1 MSSIVLQPGVKD
13 MLLADC
19 YDFLASE
26 DWSALLTLSPFYR
39 RRILTISQ
47 FAGMPS
53 EVRTPRLL
61 IEHAN
66 QRTPRYPFP
75 ERVSPAW
82 RSGKVGDVIFPTDRR
97 LTFGVQ
103 WQDFPHPLSRRR
115 TWS

>member
-19 YDFLASE
+19 HDFLASE
-26 DWSALLTLSPFYR
+26 DWSALPVSPFYR
-39 RRILTISQ
+39 RLVLTISR

-53 EVRTPRLL
+53 EVSTFRSL

-66 QRTPRYPFP
+66 QWTPRYPFP

-82 RSGKVGDVIFPTDRR
+82 RPGKVCDVIFTTDRR
-97 LTFGVQ
+97 LTFGV
-103 WQDFPHPLSRRR
+103 
-115 TWS
+115 